1 MKKIIFLN
9 LIIATVSM
17 SNVTSGFIE
26 GIYDG
31 KYEDSYNIKETGLST
46 EINLKNEGV
55 SLGATLKMLSLIHI

>member
-1 MKKIIFLN
+1 MKKVIFLN
-9 LIIATVSM
+9 LLIAAVSM

-46 EINLKNEGV
+46 EINLK
-55 SLGATLKMLSLIHI
+55 K